1 MSPPEDPPETPPAA
15 PPTAPPGT
23 APRDGMVS
31 TGLLPWSVLD
41 LAPVHR
47 GETVSE
53 ALAGAVALA
62 QRAEVLGYRRVWY
75 AEHHNLARISSAAT
89 SVLIAHVAART
100 SSIRVGAG
108 GIMLPNHAPLV
119 IAEQFGTLASLHP
132 GRIDLG
138 VGRAPGTDQRTLQA
152 LRRSPTAGQR
162 FPDDVRELLG
172 YLSGRSLLP
181 GVEAVPGAGTEVPV
195 TILGSSLFGA
205 QLAAHLGLP
214 YAFASHFAPAALHQ
228 AVDAYRAGF
237 EPSEHGEEPYVIVG
251 MNVIAAPTDEEA
263 RSLLRGAARSR
274 ARLVFGRPGRP
285 LSDEEADLLLDAPE
299 GAPAWEML
307 RCTAVGTSEAARQQ
321 LHRFALEVGADEV
334 IIASAAP
341 ERAGALR
348 TVELLAAAER
358 MSRAPMAAV
367 RRATSPAAA
376 EWIARAPAAEQA
388 WERHGPVVPAPTQA
402 TPSREA

>member
-1 MSPPEDPPETPPAA
+1 MARLETRSDTPSESPPDTPPGSSPDTPPDSPPDTLPAGPSPHAA
-15 PPTAPPGT
+15 TGP
-23 APRDGMVS
+23 
-31 TGLLPWSVLD
+31 GLLPWSVID

-53 ALAGAVALA
+53 ALEGVVALA
-62 QRAEVLGYRRVWY
+62 QRAEALGFRRVWY
-75 AEHHNLARISSAAT
+75 AEHHNLARIASAAT
-89 SVLIAHVAART
+89 SVLIAHVAAHT
-100 SSIRVGAG
+100 ATIRVGAG

-152 LRRSPTAGQR
+152 LRRSPAAAER
-162 FPDDVRELLG
+162 FPDDVRELQG

-181 GVEAVPGAGTEVPV
+181 GVEAVPGTGTEVPI

-228 AVDAYRAGF
+228 AVDAYRSGF
-237 EPSEHGEEPYVIVG
+237 RPSEGCDEPYVIAG
-251 MNVIAAPTDEEA
+251 MNVIVAPTDEEA
-263 RSLLRGAARSR
+263 RSLLRDAARSR
-274 ARLVFGRPGRP
+274 ARLVFGQPGRP
-285 LSDEEADLLLDAPE
+285 LSDDEADLLLDSPS

-307 RCTAVGTSEAARQQ
+307 RCSAVGTPEAARQQ
-321 LHRFALEVGADEV
+321 LHRFAVAAGVDEV

-341 ERAGALR
+341 ERAASLR
-348 TVELLAAAER
+348 TIELLAAAER
-358 MSRAPMAAV
+358 AA
-367 RRATSPAAA
+367 
-376 EWIARAPAAEQA
+376 
-388 WERHGPVVPAPTQA
+388 HDPVVDPVACDPAPVH
-402 TPSREA
+402 PR